1 MGPTRS
7 PPKSQLEH
15 RVLEPKAHRDIPPVT
30 YRWGSRDLGSGGF
43 GGVTWVLGDVGVGAW
58 VLGPEG
64 PEGEE
69 VGAAG
74 AKILGFGKYRTQI
87 SNRKMIS
94 HAAICRYNK
103 ILYCIEVLQAY
114 SQSYYR

>member
-1 MGPTRS
+1 M
-7 PPKSQLEH
+7 
-15 RVLEPKAHRDIPPVT
+15 
-30 YRWGSRDLGSGGF
+30 GSGGF

-69 VGAAG
+69 VCAAG

-87 SNRKMIS
+87 SNRKMTSQTVIFEKFRRCA
-94 HAAICRYNK
+94 AAIYRYNK
-103 ILYCIEVLQAY
+103 ASTVLRPYKRTAN
-114 SQSYYR
+114 RTTGR